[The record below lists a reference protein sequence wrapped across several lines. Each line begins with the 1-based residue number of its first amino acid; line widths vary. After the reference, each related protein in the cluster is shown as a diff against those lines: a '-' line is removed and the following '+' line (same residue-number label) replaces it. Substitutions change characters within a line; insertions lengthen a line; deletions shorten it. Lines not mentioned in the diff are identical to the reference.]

1 MPWQAN
7 CSASGSASPTD
18 AAAARVLI
26 DQLHAGASTWAGPVA
41 NLQSERSAEDPDGT
55 LSGRIRWLRAFSLRL
70 AQPHTRAS
78 PAVLIDEHNAGGFQG
93 RPNASIEMRL
103 LSFPL
108 CHAKAEAAQL
118 VIIDELDSGLFERC
132 LDPNHC
138 RNIASHCL
146 VTFYSGR
153 YGLRDTARVAG

>member
-1 MPWQAN
+1 MNITP
-7 CSASGSASPTD
+7 
-18 AAAARVLI
+18 
-26 DQLHAGASTWAGPVA
+26 
-41 NLQSERSAEDPDGT
+41 
-55 LSGRIRWLRAFSLRL
+55 RL
-70 AQPHTRAS
+70 PR
-78 PAVLIDEHNAGGFQG
+78 

-146 VTFYSGR
+146 VTFYSRR
-153 YGLRDTARVAG
+153 YGLRDTARVAVDGRNGWSYYIIS